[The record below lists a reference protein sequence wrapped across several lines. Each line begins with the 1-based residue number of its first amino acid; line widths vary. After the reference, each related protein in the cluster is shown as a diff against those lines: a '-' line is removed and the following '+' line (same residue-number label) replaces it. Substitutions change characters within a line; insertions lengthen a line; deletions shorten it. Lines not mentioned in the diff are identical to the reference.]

1 MKLLYLINLFIVC
14 STSFIIRGPSYLPI
28 KFNPSNISIDVK
40 NKINYNNKFE
50 YLLRKSLI
58 NINLK
63 KNNNNNNNNNNNDNN
78 DDNNYDDD
86 NKKYEIKLLINFIYN
101 IILYSYIFSHS

>member
-14 STSFIIRGPSYLPI
+14 SSSFIMRPSYLPI
-28 KFNPSNISIDVK
+28 KFNPSNISIDIK
-40 NKINYNNKFE
+40 NKINYNNDKIE
-50 YLLRKSLI
+50 LLLKKSFI

-63 KNNNNNNNNNNNDNN
+63 KNNKDIINDI
-78 DDNNYDDD
+78 
-86 NKKYEIKLLINFIYN
+86 NKKYEFKSLINFIYN